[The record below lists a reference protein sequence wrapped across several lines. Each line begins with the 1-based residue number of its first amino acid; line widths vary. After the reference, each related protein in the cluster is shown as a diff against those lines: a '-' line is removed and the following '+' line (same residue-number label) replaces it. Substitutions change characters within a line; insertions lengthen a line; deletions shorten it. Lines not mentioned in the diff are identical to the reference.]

1 MPIIESKIDIRS
13 DSFTANKTA
22 MEKAVMEMRARADII
37 AAGGG
42 ERYNDRH
49 KKRGKLLVRERIT
62 RLIDPGAPFLE
73 IGQFAAWDMYSG
85 DVHAAGIVAGI
96 GRVCG
101 VECAIIGN
109 DPTVKGG
116 TYHPMTVKKHLRMQE
131 IALENRL
138 PCIYLVESG
147 GAFLPMQDEVFP
159 DKDDFGRIFF
169 NQAQMSSKG
178 IPQIA
183 IVHGS
188 CTAGGAY
195 VPAMSDEA
203 VIVKKQGTIF
213 LGGPPLVKAAT
224 GEVVSAEDLGG
235 GDTHTRI
242 SGVADHL
249 AEDDDH
255 ALGLARQIVSR
266 LNWEKLGVV
275 TKTDPTAPAFPVEDV
290 YGVVE
295 TDARKPYDAR
305 EIIARLVDGSEFDE
319 FKPLYGSTLVTGF
332 ARLHGFPVGIIANN
346 GILFSESAKKGAH
359 FIELCCQRKIP
370 LVFLQNITGFMVG
383 RAAEEGGIAKD
394 GAKLVTAV
402 ATAGVP
408 KFTVVVGGSYGAGN
422 YGMCGRAYGPR
433 FMFMWPNAR
442 ISVMGGEQA
451 ASVLATVRRDGL
463 KGGDSWSE
471 AEEEK
476 FKDGVREN
484 YEKQGSP
491 YYSSARLWDDGVIDP
506 AQTRDV
512 LGLCLSASLNAPV
525 EETRFGVFRM

>member
-1 MPIIESKIDIRS
+1 MPVIQTQIDARS
-13 DSFTANKTA
+13 DSFASNKNA
-22 MEKAVMEMRARADII
+22 MQHLVDEMRARADII

-42 ERYNDRH
+42 ERYNERH
-49 KKRGKLLVRERIT
+49 RKRGKLLVRERIA
-62 RLIDPGAPFLE
+62 RLLDPGAPFLE
-73 IGQFAAWDMYSG
+73 IGQFAAWEMYSG
-85 DVHAAGIVAGI
+85 DVHAAGVVAGV
-96 GRVCG
+96 GRICG
-101 VECAIIGN
+101 VECAIVAN

-138 PCIYLVESG
+138 PCVYLVESG

-183 IVHGS
+183 VVHGS

-266 LNWEKLGVV
+266 LNWEKQGRL
-275 TKTDPTAPAFPVEDV
+275 TMTEPTPPAYDPEEL

-305 EIIARLVDGSEFDE
+305 EIIARIVDGSDFDE

-332 ARLHGFPVGIIANN
+332 ARLHGFPVGVIANN

-359 FIELCCQRKIP
+359 FIELCCQRKTP
-370 LVFLQNITGFMVG
+370 LIFLQNITGFMVG

-463 KGGDSWSE
+463 KEGQSWS
-471 AEEEK
+471 AEEEEQ
-476 FKDGVREN
+476 FKNGVRDN

-512 LGLCLSASLNAPV
+512 LGLCISASLNAPV
-525 EETRFGVFRM
+525 EATRFGVFRM

>member
-1 MPIIESKIDIRS
+1 MGVIHSKIDTRS
-13 DSFTANKTA
+13 EGFAANAAA
-22 MEKAVMEMRARADII
+22 MRKLVAELQANVAKVAE
-37 AAGGG
+37 GGG
-42 ERYNDRH
+42 PRYAERH
-49 KKRGKLLVRERIT
+49 KERGKLLARERIE
-62 RLIDPGAPFLE
+62 RLLDPGAPFLE
-73 IGQFAAWDMYSG
+73 LGAFAAFGMYSG
-85 DVHAAGIVAGI
+85 DVNAAGIITGI
-96 GRVCG
+96 GRISG
-101 VECAIIGN
+101 VECMIVAN

-116 TYHPMTVKKHLRMQE
+116 TYHPMTVKKHLRAQE
-131 IALENRL
+131 VAGENRL
-138 PCIYLVESG
+138 PCVYLVESG

-169 NQAQMSSKG
+169 NQANLSAAG

-183 IVHGS
+183 VVHGS

-203 VIVKKQGTIF
+203 IIVRKQGTIF
-213 LGGPPLVKAAT
+213 LAGPPLVKAAT
-224 GEVVSAEDLGG
+224 GEIVSAEELGG
-235 GDTHTRI
+235 GDVHARV

-255 ALGLARQIVSR
+255 ALGLARAIVSR
-266 LNWEKLGVV
+266 LNWEKRGRLV
-275 TKTDPTAPAFPVEDV
+275 TAAPEAPAYDAAEI

-295 TDARKPYDAR
+295 KDARKPYDAR
-305 EIIARLVDGSEFDE
+305 ELIARMVDGSRFDE

-332 ARLHGFPVGIIANN
+332 ARLHGFPVGMLANN
-346 GILFSESAKKGAH
+346 GILFSESAQKGAH
-359 FIELCCQRKIP
+359 FIELCCQRGVP

-383 RAAEEGGIAKD
+383 KAAEAGGIAKD

-402 ATAGVP
+402 ATARVP

-433 FMFMWPNAR
+433 FLFMWPNAR

-463 KGGDSWSE
+463 AKGEAWS
-471 AEEEK
+471 AEDEEK
-476 FKDGVREN
+476 FKTSIRADYDR
-484 YEKQGSP
+484 QGSP

-506 AQTRDV
+506 TATRDV
-512 LGLCLSASLNAPV
+512 LGLCISASLNAAIEP
-525 EETRFGVFRM
+525 TKFGVFRM